1 MTERLMLFSEG
12 SENFTS
18 PIVACDR
25 MFTTGSLDFPKVTG
39 KDRLAYIFSALEL
52 TWACFECCHHSQRF
66 NKRERERGKT
76 IVAKN
81 FNKLQDLHY
90 LLPITSRSAQ
100 TIKLNQN
107 LLCTSYY
114 T

>member
-39 KDRLAYIFSALEL
+39 KDRLAYIFAALEL

-66 NKRERERGKT
+66 KRERERER
-76 IVAKN
+76 KN
-81 FNKLQDLHY
+81 QELQQINY
-90 LLPITSRSAQ
+90 KIFIIYYQLLVEVLKP
-100 TIKLNQN
+100 
-107 LLCTSYY
+107 
-114 T
+114 

>member
-1 MTERLMLFSEG
+1 MLFSEG

-66 NKRERERGKT
+66 KRERERER
-76 IVAKN
+76 KN
-81 FNKLQDLHY
+81 QELQQIRRSSLF
-90 LLPITSRSAQ
+90 IT
-100 TIKLNQN
+100 N
-107 LLCTSYY
+107 Y
-114 T
+114 

>member
-66 NKRERERGKT
+66 NKREREREEKPSLPRT
-76 IVAKN
+76 STNYKI
-81 FNKLQDLHY
+81 FIIYYQ
-90 LLPITSRSAQ
+90 LLVEVLKP
-100 TIKLNQN
+100 
-107 LLCTSYY
+107 
-114 T
+114 